1 MNLAGSLGPIITTV
15 MVQYYNWRII
25 MSMSGVICMTV
36 AVVCLLTVKNE
47 PSDVGLPNIE
57 PGAKKGKGKKGGKK
71 AVYHLVLRSSSC
83 FLIYG

>member
-1 MNLAGSLGPIITTV
+1 
-15 MVQYYNWRII
+15 

-47 PSDVGLPNIE
+47 PSDVGLSSIE
-57 PGAKKGKGKKGGKK
+57 PGTKKGKGKKGGKI
-71 AVYHLVLRSSSC
+71 AVYNLVHRSSSC